1 MTMMK
6 TYEINSLTNEKIK
19 SWTKLHQSKYRRET
33 GLFLA
38 EGEHLIQ
45 EALKAGLVET
55 LIVLKDS
62 QIEFDVDVRVEVTP
76 EVLHKLCQTESNSEC
91 IAVCRM
97 WDQPESLGD
106 RVLLLDQIQD
116 PGNVGTIIRTAHSFG
131 FDSVVL
137 SENSVDLTNEK
148 VLRASQG
155 AIFHL
160 PVLQREMKPAIEE
173 CRKNG
178 LMILGTGL
186 KHSVPLST
194 IPDRDKVAIILG
206 NEGQGVRSEILHLCD
221 AVVKIEINCFESLN
235 VAVACGI
242 LCYRF
247 RKP

>member
-1 MTMMK
+1 
-6 TYEINSLTNEKIK
+6 
-19 SWTKLHQSKYRRET
+19 
-33 GLFLA
+33 
-38 EGEHLIQ
+38 
-45 EALKAGLVET
+45 
-55 LIVLKDS
+55 
-62 QIEFDVDVRVEVTP
+62 
-76 EVLHKLCQTESNSEC
+76 
-91 IAVCRM
+91 M
-97 WDQPESLGD
+97 WDQPASLGD
-106 RVLLLDQIQD
+106 HVLLLDQIQD

-131 FDSVVL
+131 YDCVVL

-160 PVLQREMKPAIEE
+160 PVIQRAMKSAVEE

-194 IPDRDKVAIILG
+194 IPDREKVAIILG
-206 NEGQGVRSEILHLCD
+206 NEGQGVRFEILHLCD
-221 AVVKIEINCFESLN
+221 AVVKIEINGFESLN
-235 VAVACGI
+235 VAVASGI